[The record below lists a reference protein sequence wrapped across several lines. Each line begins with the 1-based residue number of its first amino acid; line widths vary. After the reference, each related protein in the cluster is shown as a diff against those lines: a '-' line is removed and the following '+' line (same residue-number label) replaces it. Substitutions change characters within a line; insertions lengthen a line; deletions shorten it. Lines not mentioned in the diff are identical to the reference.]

1 MKLLRNFGYSLL
13 FAPLVAFAEQSITM
27 SYENI
32 DSFPWN
38 MKDGSGI
45 DLILLNM
52 TDDALPEVSFK
63 YNQVPW
69 KRCLNNIETNE
80 TQGCFTASFKEKRL
94 QHGFYPGTH
103 TGGEVDPALR
113 LHASSYSLYVA
124 KDSKVNVTGKMAIE
138 GLSGKIAAPSGYSI
152 GDDLA
157 KAGYKIDAGGTN
169 TINNFKKLVSGR
181 VAAVAA
187 LTLNGD
193 NIILKNL
200 EYAEQIKK
208 IETPLV
214 DKPYY
219 LMFSKQFVKSNPDLA
234 DKIWKKSAELR
245 ETQEYKDKAGAFLAQ

>member
-13 FAPLVAFAEQSITM
+13 FIPFIAFAEQQVKIT
-27 SYENI
+27 YENI

-45 DLILLNM
+45 DLILLKM
-52 TDDALPEVSFK
+52 TDDAMPEVSFK
-63 YNQVPW
+63 YNQAPW
-69 KRCLNNIETNE
+69 KRCLNNIENDT
-80 TQGCFTASFKEKRL
+80 TQACFSASYKEKRL

-113 LHASSYSLYVA
+113 LHSSSYSLYVA
-124 KDSKVNVTGKMAIE
+124 KDSNINVTGKMVIE
-138 GLSGKIAAPSGYSI
+138 GLNGKIAAPSGYSI

-157 KAGYKIDAGGTN
+157 KAGYKVDAGGTN
-169 TINNFKKLVSGR
+169 TKNNFKKLISGR
-181 VAAVAA
+181 VEAVAA

-193 NIILKNL
+193 NIILKNP
-200 EYAEQIKK
+200 EHAKQIKA

-219 LMFSKQFVKSNPDLA
+219 LMFSKQFVKANPDLA
-234 DKIWKKSAELR
+234 DKIWKKTAELR